1 MEGFRQLTDQSKI
14 NKQPERIR
22 IKTVNK
28 NITLEQALRNYS
40 VPANRLNE
48 LSILN
53 GMKLT
58 DIVTSGMM
66 IKIISN

>member
-22 IKTVNK
+22 IKTVNSR
-28 NITLEQALRNYS
+28 ITLEQALRNYS
-40 VPANRLNE
+40 APANRLNE
-48 LSILN
+48 LAILN

-58 DIVTSGMM
+58 DIITAGTM
-66 IKIISN
+66 IKIIGH